1 MKNQSILVSIL
12 IMALFCGVSF
22 FAFNFFSG
30 KISSLTSQ
38 IDASNLEQKKLQ
50 EKVSILQ
57 AASSDIL
64 VSGETVTL
72 ALPSNNPMIY
82 VVSQIKRYSQDLNL
96 KVTNIR
102 TVDIGTKS
110 GDLYKGTIE
119 FNVAGPYQ
127 GAISLLEKIRRSFP
141 LTVVEKVTVDPSAA
155 EFRATIDISSYWA
168 SFPTKIPALTEPI
181 TALSSSE
188 SATLSLISS
197 FDKPQFV
204 ELPPASASGARANPF
219 AP

>member
-12 IMALFCGVSF
+12 IIILFLGVSF

-30 KISSLTSQ
+30 RISSLTSQ
-38 IDASNLEQKKLQ
+38 IDASNSEQKKLQ
-50 EKVSILQ
+50 EKISILQ
-57 AASSDIL
+57 AASKDIL
-64 VSGETVTL
+64 ASGEIVTL
-72 ALPSNNPMIY
+72 ALPADNPMVY

-102 TVDIGTKS
+102 TTDIGTKS
-110 GDLYKGTIE
+110 RDLLKSTVE
-119 FNVAGPYQ
+119 LNVTGPYQ
-127 GAISLLEKIRRSFP
+127 GTISLLEKVRRSFP
-141 LTVVEKVTVDPSAA
+141 LTIVDKVTIDPLAT

-168 SFPTKIPALTEPI
+168 SFPEKIPALTETI

-188 SATLSLISS
+188 SATLSQISS